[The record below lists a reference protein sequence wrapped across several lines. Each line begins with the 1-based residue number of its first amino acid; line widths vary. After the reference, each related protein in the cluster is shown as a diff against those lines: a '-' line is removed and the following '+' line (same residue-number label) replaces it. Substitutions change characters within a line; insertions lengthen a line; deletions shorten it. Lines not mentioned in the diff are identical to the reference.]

1 MQADIHRA
9 ILQEISENT
18 HDGVYLSNTMIFR
31 MVQSACPH
39 NLSLQHVELQD
50 SLSERVRFPRC
61 EKSVFLK

>member
-9 ILQEISENT
+9 ILQEISENKY
-18 HDGVYLSNTMIFR
+18 DGVYMSNTMIFR

-39 NLSLQHVELQD
+39 LSLQHVELQD